1 MRTRRTSLRMST
13 AMAVVASLSV
23 MAACGSDDDDG
34 GAGSDTTAVSSSET
48 SIASDTTVVADTV
61 PGDTV
66 VDIEG
71 VEAEKVILASVLLA
85 VGDVDVALAEG
96 LVTAD
101 EVDLAAEALES
112 GTLDAWMQRAEA
124 GD

>member
-1 MRTRRTSLRMST
+1 MRTAKKSMRTLS
-13 AMAVVASLSV
+13 AVMMVASLSA
-23 MAACGSDDDDG
+23 MAACGSEDDDG
-34 GAGSDTTAVSSSET
+34 GAGNDTTAVSTSDT
-48 SIASDTTVVADTV
+48 SIASDTTVVADTT
-61 PGDTV
+61 PGGAV
-66 VDIEG
+66 VDVEG
-71 VEAEKVILASVLLA
+71 VDPAKVILASVLLA

-112 GTLDAWMQRAEA
+112 GTLDVWMERAEA